1 MQLKRFLRNGLVHIL
16 ILSFCLISVPKPAHA
31 ANLDTLIDIL
41 RTIEQVAPP
50 GTLPFTVNE
59 VESAKGLL
67 ECMINAGG
75 DIYASALCADEFL
88 ESAVQIPA
96 WVPFCLDLFIM
107 LASHDYYGLAKKL
120 ATDPEVVCAILSI
133 LIPGPPICDLL
144 AELVAVAEGLYD
156 VGNVVYEFFG
166 EVLGAAYGAAKDAY
180 CATAGHL
187 LGGCGDDD
195 GPDIPPEVFVY
206 ERFFHPRLAEGLAAR
221 KSTNAGAFDGLVGQ
235 LKNTAAAFAQN
246 HQPVPF
252 ELIDTILA
260 IYCSNSG
267 VVKQAADM
275 FTSTVNSLWTADLAN
290 NVLPLRSEK
299 FNQYNNPANVQAI
312 TLQALQTFHSNTWY
326 PQTAVVNSCV
336 QTFDNVYGFAHIDRW
351 LEMVGT
357 LGGEAQQL
365 KSVVHS
371 NQDVCDTF
379 WDLNKIKIGQVVYSY
394 TQQNHC
400 SQLGSKLQC
409 NTIPNYRSC
418 MGLLSPFGAKDSCRA
433 NTITTGKEAKDK
445 VMQKITARG
454 TALPWQSEPPHQ
466 TGLQALSG
474 HSEIPYKLIGT
485 RPTHTYY
492 CEQFYSEEYGDLPQR
507 LLQCS
512 HKSPQNYLDLV
523 AAVNHAVE
531 QIYVDFEVELLAGQ
545 YHDPLIVAAGLA
557 GHVNDLKR
565 ENPVF
570 GFKSPSAK
578 PGFDYSLQT
587 LPTSIDG
594 INTPLIYF
602 NFQGAVTNHIHEILT
617 PAGQNIQDMGGD
629 PRDEIS
635 GLDQLAS
642 MDSNVQLQVESGL
655 QRSGMVSGEN
665 KILGQQASMD
675 ANVQLQAT
683 PGLQQSGMVSGGNK
697 IPGQQAVGTQQQP
710 MSGTLPAGQFPS
722 NSPTQLSVAKGAKT
736 APALK
741 GRPDLQAAATLDING
756 NRARWN
762 GLLTLDAAKLK
773 SVGGGRCQVPTR
785 LVIKNTGTEASSPC
799 RMGWPGMS
807 DLRELPALAPGKTHT
822 IETIIELAPGIH
834 RLQLQLDK
842 LQQVEESNEQNNAA
856 AMTLKL
862 TGTCNGSLR
871 NTPPSKPAMSTNR
884 PNGALPVKPL
894 PLKPAN
900 SQLEPK
906 GAIQAR

>member
-31 ANLDTLIDIL
+31 ATLDTLIDIL

-75 DIYASALCADEFL
+75 DIYAQALCVDEFL

-107 LASHDYYGLAKKL
+107 LTSHDYYGLAKKL

-156 VGNVVYEFFG
+156 VGKALGEFFADFG
-166 EVLGAAYGAAKDAY
+166 GAVWDGAKAAA
-180 CATAGHL
+180 CAVG
-187 LGGCGDDD
+187 LGGCDD
-195 GPDIPPEVFVY
+195 GPDTPPEVFVY
-206 ERFFHPRLAEGLAAR
+206 QYIYHPRLGDGLAAR
-221 KSTNAGAFDGLVGQ
+221 KSYPAAFSQLLDQ
-235 LKNTAAAFAQN
+235 LKGQAAAYAKQHKNDPLSIEHLVAQMCADSST
-246 HQPVPF
+246 VRR
-252 ELIDTILA
+252 
-260 IYCSNSG
+260 
-267 VVKQAADM
+267 AADI

-290 NVLPLRSEK
+290 NVLPQRSEK

-557 GHVNDLKR
+557 GHVNDLQR

-570 GFKSPSAK
+570 GFKAPSAK
-578 PGFDYSLQT
+578 PGFDYSLQA

-602 NFQGAVTNHIHEILT
+602 NLQGAVTNHIHELLT

-675 ANVQLQAT
+675 ANVQLQAK

-710 MSGTLPAGQFPS
+710 MSGTLPGGQLPS
-722 NSPTQLSVAKGAKT
+722 SSPTQLSVAKGAKT

-756 NRARWN
+756 NTARWN
-762 GLLTLDAAKLK
+762 GFLTLDAAKLK
-773 SVGGGRCQVPTR
+773 SAGSGRCQVPTR
-785 LVIKNTGTEASSPC
+785 LVIKNAGTEASSPC
-799 RMGWPGMS
+799 RLGWPGMS

-856 AMTLKL
+856 AVTLKL

-871 NTPPSKPAMSTNR
+871 NTLPSKPAMS
-884 PNGALPVKPL
+884 PNGPTGALPVKTL

-900 SQLEPK
+900 SQLEPR